1 MPLSYGRA
9 FGRGLRS
16 HALLYALLAVL
27 YAAAIAASL
36 ATGVS
41 LLLMDLVAPL
51 QLAAALTA
59 LVVAGSLIIKLAA
72 FVRSGGQGSP
82 LLALRRHVAER
93 FLGPEPAARILH
105 GLAFIALFFP
115 PFLYI
120 KRLIPEISP
129 FDWDET
135 FARLDAVLHFGAQPY
150 EWLLAG
156 LGSAPAVFAI
166 AVLYNLWFLVLM
178 GFWFWQIF
186 RRDDDQQ
193 RLRCLLA
200 LGLTWFIG
208 TDVLGTVFSS
218 AGPCF
223 YGRLLPG
230 ADPFAPLMAH
240 LKDVHATLPVLSLPV
255 QDELWQAYL
264 TLDGPVAG
272 ISAMPSVHVASAVL
286 FVYFGFGISRMLG
299 MVMAG
304 FAVAIALGSVL
315 LGWHYAVDAYAG
327 AALAVAMWHAAAAL
341 VRRVPYFAAARP
353 AYI

>member
-1 MPLSYGRA
+1 
-9 FGRGLRS
+9 
-16 HALLYALLAVL
+16 
-27 YAAAIAASL
+27 
-36 ATGVS
+36 
-41 LLLMDLVAPL
+41 
-51 QLAAALTA
+51 
-59 LVVAGSLIIKLAA
+59 
-72 FVRSGGQGSP
+72 
-82 LLALRRHVAER
+82 
-93 FLGPEPAARILH
+93 
-105 GLAFIALFFP
+105 
-115 PFLYI
+115 
-120 KRLIPEISP
+120 
-129 FDWDET
+129 
-135 FARLDAVLHFGAQPY
+135 
-150 EWLLAG
+150 

-240 LKDVHATLPVLSLPV
+240 LKDVHATLPVLSLRV
-255 QDELWQAYL
+255 QDELWRAYL

-286 FVYFGFGISRMLG
+286 FIYFGFGISRMLG
-299 MVMAG
+299 MVMAF
-304 FAVAIALGSVL
+304 FAIAIALGSVL

-327 AALAVAMWHAAAAL
+327 AVLAVAMWHAAAAL
-341 VRRVPYFAAARP
+341 VRRVPHFAAVRP
-353 AYI
+353 AYT